1 MAAVEDFCRRVLD
14 EVRYLKQ
21 FRQEQHP
28 DESVR
33 SSKRS
38 DSNHER

>member
-1 MAAVEDFCRRVLD
+1 
-14 EVRYLKQ
+14 LKQ

-28 DESVR
+28 DETVL

-38 DSNHER
+38 DRNHER